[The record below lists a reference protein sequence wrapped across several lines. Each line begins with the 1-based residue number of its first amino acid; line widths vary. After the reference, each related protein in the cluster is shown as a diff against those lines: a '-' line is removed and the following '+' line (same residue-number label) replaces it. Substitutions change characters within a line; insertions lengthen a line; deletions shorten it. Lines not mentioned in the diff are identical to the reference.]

1 MSLPPLL
8 ATWDGESFVPLQ
20 RFAKLCDRE
29 LVVGE
34 QHRIVIEEERSQ
46 ASHNHFF
53 AAISEAWKNLPDDLA
68 ERFATPDHLRKFA
81 LIKSG
86 YADERSVVCASKA
99 EAQRVAAFI
108 KPIDDYAVVVVN
120 EATVR
125 FFTAK
130 SQSMKAMGKKDFTE
144 SKQAVLDTVASMI
157 GVSADT
163 LAANT
168 SRAA

>member
-8 ATWDGESFVPLQ
+8 ATWDGEAFSPLP
-20 RFAKLCDRE
+20 RFAKICDRE

-34 QHRIVIEEERSQ
+34 QHRIVIEEERSH

-53 AAISEAWKNLPDDLA
+53 ASVAEAWKNLPDDLA
-68 ERFATPDHLRKFA
+68 ERFQTADHLRKFA

-86 YADERSVVCASKA
+86 YHDERSVVCASKA

-108 KPIDDYAVVVVN
+108 RPIDDYAVVTVN

-130 SQSMKAMGKKDFTE
+130 SQSMKAMGKTDFYA
-144 SKQAVLDTVASMI
+144 SKQAVLDTVAAMI
-157 GVSADT
+157 GVTADA
-163 LAANT
+163 LAANAQ
-168 SRAA
+168 RAA

>member
-1 MSLPPLL
+1 MSAPPLIT
-8 ATWDGESFVPLQ
+8 TWDGEAFAPLP

-29 LVVGE
+29 FVVG
-34 QHRIVIEEERSQ
+34 QQYRIVIEEERSQ

-53 AAISEAWKNLPDDLA
+53 ASIGEAWKNLPDDLA
-68 ERFATPDHLRKFA
+68 DRFQTPDHLRKFA

-86 YADERSVVCASKA
+86 YADERSIVCASKA
-99 EAQRVAAFI
+99 EAQRVASFI
-108 KPIDDYAVVVVN
+108 KPIDGYAVVVIH

-125 FFTAK
+125 FFTAR
-130 SQSMKAMGKKDFTE
+130 SQSMKAMGKQEFAA
-144 SKQAVLDTVASMI
+144 SKQAVLDTVAAMI

-168 SRAA
+168 ARAA